1 MSPPGALR
9 RLLSNLGLALASLAF
24 CFLAGEIAL
33 RAIGYAPLRQR
44 PIYRVSDKGDLEI
57 RENATILDCYSSNP
71 RGYFQLDLRQPAT
84 REAWAR
90 RGLRDLEK
98 VAQSYPF
105 CVEFAY
111 NGLGFREKQVGP
123 KPAGARRVAF
133 VGDSFTEA
141 MGIRESD
148 GYVRVVERL
157 LNRPGG
163 SAWETRNFGR
173 RGYDFP
179 ALLESFELALAA
191 EPDVVVYAMVLN
203 DGDRSQALDRRW
215 PRLDDWVMVRRP
227 IAAPGPLD
235 SRLLTLVGERYEAF
249 RISRDTVSWYRAL
262 YSEEQ
267 NRDGWERTRAH
278 LRRMRGECRGH
289 GVRFMVALWPLIVGL
304 DGRYPL
310 EDVHARLG
318 GELERLRIPH
328 VDLLPALRGRSSEA
342 LAVHPADL
350 HPNELGHTLAAA
362 AIAPAIEK
370 LMQTPVR
377 P

>member
-1 MSPPGALR
+1 MSLPEALR
-9 RLLSNLGLALASLAF
+9 RLLPNLALTLASLVV
-24 CFLAGEIAL
+24 CFLVGELAL

-44 PIYRVSDKGDLEI
+44 PIYRVSDKGDLRL
-57 RENATILDCYSSNP
+57 RENATVLDCYSSNP
-71 RGYFQLDLRQPAT
+71 RGYFQIDLRQAET

-90 RGLRDLEK
+90 RGLRDLQTP
-98 VAQSYPF
+98 ARSYPF

-111 NGLGFREKQVGP
+111 NAQGFRERRVGP
-123 KPAGARRVAF
+123 KPSGVSRVAF

-141 MGIRESD
+141 MGIREAD

-163 SAWETRNFGR
+163 PTWETHNFGH
-173 RGYDFP
+173 RGYDLP
-179 ALLESFELALAA
+179 ALLGPFELALAT
-191 EPDVVVYAMVLN
+191 EPDVVVYGMVLN
-203 DGDRSQALDRRW
+203 DGDRSEALDRRW

-227 IAAPGPLD
+227 ATAPGPFD
-235 SRLLTLVGERYEAF
+235 SRLFTLIGERYEAH

-289 GVRFMVALWPLIVGL
+289 GVRLLVALWPLIVGL
-304 DGRYPL
+304 DARYPL

-318 GELERLRIPH
+318 AELERLRIPY
-328 VDLLPALRGRSSEA
+328 VDLLPALRGRSAEA

-350 HPNELGHTLAAA
+350 HPNELAHTLAAT
-362 AIAPAIEK
+362 AIAPAIER
-370 LMQTPVR
+370 LMRTPAR

>member
-1 MSPPGALR
+1 MSLPAAFR
-9 RLLSNLGLALASLAF
+9 RLLPNLALALASLAF
-24 CFLAGEIAL
+24 CFLVGEIAL

-57 RENATILDCYSSNP
+57 RERATVLDCYSSNP
-71 RGYFQLDLRQPAT
+71 RGYFQIDLRQPDT

-98 VAQSYPF
+98 VAQTYPF
-105 CVEFAY
+105 CVEFSY
-111 NGLGFREKQVGP
+111 NGLGFRERQVGP

-163 SAWETRNFGR
+163 SAWESRNFGH

-179 ALLESFELALAA
+179 ALLESFELALAT

-235 SRLLTLVGERYEAF
+235 SRLLTLIDAEGYPHLLRLWNYFPGIGDRHDHIDRYMVFSRGRHRAIEAHRGF
-249 RISRDTVSWYRAL
+249 VFIDSDT
-262 YSEEQ
+262 
-267 NRDGWERTRAH
+267 GGTR
-278 LRRMRGECRGH
+278 
-289 GVRFMVALWPLIVGL
+289 VTV
-304 DGRYPL
+304 
-310 EDVHARLG
+310 
-318 GELERLRIPH
+318 
-328 VDLLPALRGRSSEA
+328 LLPASQ
-342 LAVHPADL
+342 AD
-350 HPNELGHTLAAA
+350 NGETS
-362 AIAPAIEK
+362 
-370 LMQTPVR
+370 
-377 P
+377 